1 MTEKEKKRRCEERIL
16 SYKYLHPCKDC
27 GITNPVVLE
36 FDHIRGKK
44 VDNISD
50 MPGKYPW
57 LDIIREIKKCD
68 VVCANCHRLRTA
80 KKSRYFSQ
88 IQNEVQ
94 KKFQR
99 AQISNKILTPKG
111 LIPLE
116 KYYQKKGLNDPSS
129 DISDYY

>member
-80 KKSRYFSQ
+80 KKADTFHKYRMKYKTNSS
-88 IQNEVQ
+88 EL
-94 KKFQR
+94 KFQ
-99 AQISNKILTPKG
+99 IKFLH
-111 LIPLE
+111 
-116 KYYQKKGLNDPSS
+116 QKA
-129 DISDYY
+129 